1 MSKPIKELQ
10 LFNDLC
16 AIEETLIERGW
27 CKHDMITSDG
37 RVCVLGAANI
47 IYGIGVDSVQAL
59 TVCERAFAVARA
71 LKSVMGIVTI
81 FNDDPKTTFE
91 DILAKL
97 REAREALVR

>member
-1 MSKPIKELQ
+1 MSKPIKNLQ

-27 CKHDMITSDG
+27 CKDDMFGSDG

-47 IYGIGVDSVQAL
+47 VYGIGVDSVQAL
-59 TVCERAFAVARA
+59 GVCERAFAVSNA
-71 LKSVMGIVTI
+71 LKSVMGIVTL
-81 FNDDPKTTFE
+81 FNDNPKTTFD

-97 REAREALVR
+97 REAREELVQ